1 MFHCTEQVSRDG
13 SFKVDVLGTVLVVE
27 LAAYKG
33 MQVLVQRLNGPVQF
47 LKIFLKGLRLI
58 PRAPVISSVCKT

>member
-47 LKIFLKGLRLI
+47 LKIFLKGRRLI